1 MQPGFKYKYCCFYA
15 ILLLS
20 LFSCEDILDK
30 NNTYVYK
37 IKNNTTK
44 PLEVHLRSLVLG
56 DNAIRNST
64 IEAGATKSVWVDT
77 GYDDDSYIDN
87 REKYTTEV
95 TGFRIKSLSK
105 EGILI
110 NNNPNV
116 SKRWNYEKTKN
127 AKATYTLTV
136 EETDF

>member
-1 MQPGFKYKYCCFYA
+1 M
-15 ILLLS
+15 
-20 LFSCEDILDK
+20 
-30 NNTYVYK
+30 YK

-64 IEAGATKSVWVDT
+64 IEAGTTKSVWVDT
-77 GYDDDSYIDN
+77 GYNDDSSIDN

-105 EGILI
+105 KGILI

-116 SKRWNYEKTKN
+116 SKRWNYEKIKN

-136 EETDF
+136 AETDF